1 MTLLLSISVISAATV
16 AYEILLMRL
25 FSIIQWHH
33 YAYFVISLALL
44 GFGASGTYL
53 SLAQGWLQ
61 SRFET
66 AFAGSA
72 ALFGVFALAS
82 FSLAQWVPFNPLALA
97 WDPIQFLY
105 ISLIYLILTVP
116 FFCAGLCIGLALR
129 FNHQRL
135 SRIYAFDLA
144 GAGFGALGIVA
155 ILFLVP
161 AEMALRTI
169 AVAGIAAGAIACAGF
184 VRLRSWATILAIGAV
199 ALGVGWPDSWIEP
212 QLSEYKGLSH
222 ALRLPD
228 AEIVSERSSPLGTLT
243 VVRNPTIPFRYAPG
257 LSLNSIHTPPEQL
270 AVYSDGDAPGAIT
283 EFSGDTAPLA
293 YLDDQTQALPY
304 QLIEDPKVLVLGAGG
319 GADVLLALYHHAK
332 SIDAVELNPQMVEL
346 VNLTHGEFAGR
357 IYQPPAAKT
366 HLAEARSFATTSK
379 ETFDLV
385 VVSLLDSF
393 TAASAGVH
401 ALSETTLYTVEALRD
416 FHARLAPNG
425 ILAITRW
432 LKLPPRDGLK
442 LFGTTVTALEMS
454 DISDPGSRLALIR
467 GWKTSTLLVKNGVFS
482 EDEID
487 AIREFCE
494 ARSFDIGYLPGMRA
508 EEANRRNVFA
518 EAYLYAG
525 AKALLGPRR
534 ADFLDSY
541 KFNVTPATD
550 DRPFF
555 FHFFKWRLIA
565 EIFDQPLVG
574 RQLAEW
580 GYLVVAATL
589 AQALVIGTVL
599 IALPL
604 VRTKRPASGLSRSQ
618 RIGLAGYF
626 LALGLAFL
634 FIEIAFMQRFTLFLG
649 HPLYAAAVVLSSF
662 LFFAGIGSGASTI
675 WASRIAGRVNYLSP
689 IVLAVGG
696 IIAFALIHLWAL
708 PPILAKLQ
716 ILSAPLKVILGVAFI
731 APLAFFMGMPFPLG
745 LSWVGKWAPY
755 WIPWAWGLNGC
766 ASVVSAVLAVL
777 LAIHFGFSAVVLMA
791 TLIYGLAAVL
801 ITVMDH
807 RHQGRSRVA
816 T

>member
-1 MTLLLSISVISAATV
+1 MTLLLSIFVISAATI

-53 SLAQGWLQ
+53 SLAQSWLR
-61 SRFET
+61 SRFEM

-72 ALFGVFALAS
+72 SLFGVFALGS
-82 FSLAQWVPFNPLALA
+82 FSLAQRVPFNPLALV

-105 ISLIYLILTVP
+105 ITLIYLILTLP
-116 FFCAGLCIGLALR
+116 FFCASLCIGLALR
-129 FNHQRL
+129 FNRQRL

-144 GAGFGALGIVA
+144 GAGLGASGVVA

-161 AEMALRTI
+161 AEMALRVT
-169 AVAGIAAGAIACAGF
+169 AVAGVVAGAIACAGF
-184 VRLRSWATILAIGAV
+184 VHLRSRATILTICAL

-228 AEIVSERSSPLGTLT
+228 AEVVSQHSSPLGSLT
-243 VVRNPTIPFRYAPG
+243 VVRNSTIPFRYAPG
-257 LSLNSIHTPPEQL
+257 LSLNSIHPPPDQL

-283 EFSGDTAPLA
+283 KFAGDTAPLA

-304 QLIEDPKVLVLGAGG
+304 QLVEHPKVLVLGAGG
-319 GADVLLALYHHAK
+319 GADVLLALYHQAK

-357 IYQPPAAKT
+357 IFQPPATNT
-366 HLAEARSFATTSK
+366 HLAEARSFAATSK
-379 ETFDLV
+379 EFFDLV

-393 TAASAGVH
+393 TAATAGVH
-401 ALSETTLYTVEALRD
+401 ALSETTLYTVEALHD

-432 LKLPPRDGLK
+432 LKLPPRDSLK
-442 LFGTTVTALEMS
+442 LFATAIRALETS
-454 DISDPGSRLALIR
+454 DISDPGSQLAIIR
-467 GWKTSTLLVKNGVFS
+467 GWKTSTLLIKNGAFS
-482 EDEID
+482 ESEID
-487 AIREFCE
+487 AIRKFCE
-494 ARSFDIGYLPGMRA
+494 SRSFDIGYIPGMRA
-508 EEANRRNVFA
+508 EEANRRNVFE
-518 EAYLYAG
+518 EAHLYKG
-525 AKALLGPRR
+525 AKALLGPERT
-534 ADFLDSY
+534 DFLDSY

-555 FHFFKWRLIA
+555 FHFFKWHLIA
-565 EIFDQPLVG
+565 DVLDHPLVG
-574 RQLAEW
+574 PQLAEW
-580 GYLVVAATL
+580 GYLIVAATL
-589 AQALVIGTVL
+589 AQALVIGAVL
-599 IALPL
+599 IVLPL
-604 VRTKRPASGLSRSQ
+604 VRTKRPASGLSGIQ

-662 LFFAGIGSGASTI
+662 LFFAGVGSGVSTVWI
-675 WASRIAGRVNYLSP
+675 DRIAGRSPHLSP
-689 IVLAVGG
+689 VVMAVGG
-696 IIAFALIHLWAL
+696 IIIFALIHLWAL
-708 PPILAKLQ
+708 PPLLSELQ
-716 ILSAPLKVILGVAFI
+716 TLSAPLKVVLGIAFI

-745 LSWVGKWAPY
+745 LSWVGKRAPY

-777 LAIHFGFSAVVLMA
+777 LAIHFGFSTVVLIA
-791 TLIYGLAAVL
+791 TLIYVLAAVL
-801 ITVMDH
+801 MTAMD
-807 RHQGRSRVA
+807 RHYKSQSRVV